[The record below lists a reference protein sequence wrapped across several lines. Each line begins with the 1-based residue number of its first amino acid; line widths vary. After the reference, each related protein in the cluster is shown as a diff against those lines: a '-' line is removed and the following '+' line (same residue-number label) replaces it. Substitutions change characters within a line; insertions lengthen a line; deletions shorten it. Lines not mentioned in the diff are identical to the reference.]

1 MTPSAPDRK
10 TAPTPA
16 PDAARASFDQAVPTP
31 PRRRF
36 GRREAPRSDGA
47 GAGGESLQAV
57 LAEVVLLRE
66 ENARLKAAQHQPASL
81 GRIVGQARSLPA
93 AHHAAE
99 ELADDA
105 AHMLIEGMVLR
116 ESLLEVCHELE
127 RAMVSVKTRLEAL
140 STEPK
145 PGAEPTATRRPA
157 TAAGGSNGLGNGGR
171 PNGSANGHGANDR
184 ARKGGQGANGRA
196 RKGSA
201 NGSGARNGT
210 RRTHEGGTDGS
221 GDA

>member
-1 MTPSAPDRK
+1 MTSRAHDRK

-16 PDAARASFDQAVPTP
+16 PDTARASFDPAVPTP

-36 GRREAPRSDGA
+36 GRREARPDDA
-47 GAGGESLQAV
+47 GAGGESVQAV

-81 GRIVGQARSLPA
+81 GRILGQARSLPA
-93 AHHAAE
+93 AHHDAE

-105 AHMLIEGMVLR
+105 ANMLIEGMVLR

-127 RAMVSVKTRLEAL
+127 RAMVGVKTRLEAL

-145 PGAEPTATRRPA
+145 AAAKPAGTRPGAA
-157 TAAGGSNGLGNGGR
+157 NGGA
-171 PNGSANGHGANDR
+171 ANGAGNAHAANGR
-184 ARKGGQGANGRA
+184 ARKGGSGANGRA
-196 RKGSA
+196 RKASA

>member
-1 MTPSAPDRK
+1 MTSRPHDRK
-10 TAPTPA
+10 TAPAPA
-16 PDAARASFDQAVPTP
+16 PDTARASFDHAVPTP

-36 GRREAPRSDGA
+36 GRREAPRSDDA
-47 GAGGESLQAV
+47 GGGESLQAV

-81 GRIVGQARSLPA
+81 GRILGQARSLPA
-93 AHHAAE
+93 AHHDAE

-105 AHMLIEGMVLR
+105 ANMLIEGMVLR

-127 RAMVSVKTRLEAL
+127 RAMVGVKTRLEAL

-145 PGAEPTATRRPA
+145 PSAKAAERPVV
-157 TAAGGSNGLGNGGR
+157 TAGGG
-171 PNGSANGHGANDR
+171 PNGPGGAR
-184 ARKGGQGANGRA
+184 GANGRTRKGA
-196 RKGSA
+196 PSANGRTRKGSA

-210 RRTHEGGTDGS
+210 RRTREGGTDGS